1 MLNPYDIPHDCEREG
16 VAAALARLDRR
27 QRRVLRAY
35 VRNVECGDKAVTQ
48 WLTEGPDAV
57 AISTWRKPGREGGK
71 YWGTDADPVVPFR
84 KATEMY
90 VKAWLA
96 WEAGEEAKAV
106 RKAGRELRLM
116 APKAAQRLEY
126 LMENG
131 ESHNVQL
138 RAALGVLDRAGTDTA
153 AKGTMAVQGVTADQ
167 FAKLAQQAKTQAAE
181 IDAQAAAAWSPD
193 KEAPDDDDD

>member
-16 VAAALARLDRR
+16 VATALAHLDRR

-35 VRNVECGDKAVTQ
+35 VRNVECGARTLTQ
-48 WLTEGPDAV
+48 WLAEGPDAV
-57 AISTWRKPGREGGK
+57 ALSTWRKPGSTGGK
-71 YWGTDADPVVPFR
+71 YWGTEADPVIPFR
-84 KATEMY
+84 QAVDLY

-96 WEAGEEAKAV
+96 WEAGEEVKAV

-116 APKAAQRLEY
+116 APKAAARLEY
-126 LMENG
+126 LMEQG

-153 AKGTMAVQGVTADQ
+153 AKSTTAVQGLTADQ
-167 FAKLAQQAKTQAAE
+167 FAKLAQQAKTSAADIE
-181 IDAQAAAAWSPD
+181 ARAAAAWPP
-193 KEAPDDDDD
+193 EEVPDDDGD